1 MTLRSHPFLLASSFA
16 LIGLAACD
24 DKPAPPPDR
33 KSVMEGGKAESEA
46 GRKVERAKQDIEGAE
61 RQLEERSDRVFE
73 QSQGE
78 QGARGVP

>member
-1 MTLRSHPFLLASSFA
+1 MTRRSPLLVLASS
-16 LIGLAACD
+16 LVLTTLACD
-24 DKPAPPPDR
+24 DKPAPDR
-33 KSVMEGGKAESEA
+33 KSVIEGGKPESDA

>member
-1 MTLRSHPFLLASSFA
+1 MPRRSHPLVLASA
-16 LIGLAACD
+16 LVSLGLAACD
-24 DKPAPPPDR
+24 DKPAPQPDR

>member
-1 MTLRSHPFLLASSFA
+1 MTRSPLTLLALA
-16 LIGLAACD
+16 LALTGLACD
-24 DKPAPPPDR
+24 DKPAPPPAER